1 MKVSTLAVMAWV
13 LSGVGMGKE
22 GSDRQGLYFRS
33 DTTRMTDHLFRSER
47 LGFRAWRGADQA
59 MMAAI
64 NADPEVMRFFPGTVA
79 AEQTNAFV
87 ERMQVHLEQKGFCY
101 YAVDD
106 LWDGG
111 FIGFIGMMVQEYP
124 AAFTPC
130 VDIGWRLKRAYWGQG
145 LATEGARR
153 CLDHAF
159 TDLGMTEVLATAPLV
174 NRPSIRVMEKVGMGP
189 RGTFIHPYLVNDPR
203 LKECVLYGINAPR

>member
-1 MKVSTLAVMAWV
+1 
-13 LSGVGMGKE
+13 
-22 GSDRQGLYFRS
+22 
-33 DTTRMTDHLFRSER
+33 
-47 LGFRAWRGADQA
+47 

-79 AEQTNAFV
+79 AEQTTAFI
-87 ERMQVHLEQKGFCY
+87 ERMQVHLEEKGFCY

-106 LWDGG
+106 LQEGR
-111 FIGFIGMMVQEYP
+111 FIGFIGMMVQAYP

-130 VDIGWRLKRAYWGQG
+130 VDIGWRLRRACWGRG

-159 TDLGMTEVLATAPLV
+159 TDLGMKEVLATAPLV
-174 NRPSIRVMEKVGMGP
+174 NRPSIRVMEKIGMRA
-189 RGTFIHPYLVNDPR
+189 RGTFIHPR
-203 LKECVLYGINAPR
+203 LLDDARLRDCALYGINAPS